1 MSENPVVEILR
12 VFFAGA
18 GFQEV
23 PPTRTYTRDDMVRA
37 ILAQQ
42 WAVAIALHAGRYEIV
57 WHTGEML
64 VAYLPC
70 ADDFV
75 EGMEQSWCGGR
86 HDDETR

>member
-42 WAVAIALHAGRYEIV
+42 WAVAIALHDETCFVPEWFG
-57 WHTGEML
+57 GETWIEKSGQSRRCGD
-64 VAYLPC
+64 LPC
-70 ADDFV
+70 ADDVV
-75 EGMEQSWCGGR
+75 E
-86 HDDETR
+86 DKP